1 MINNARKIT
10 NFIYNHD
17 WLLAEMRK
25 YCGGDIVGPG
35 AIRFSTNYIV
45 FDSLL
50 KKRVDLKKM
59 FMSDEWAQHKLSR
72 TKLGR
77 ELEQL
82 LFDHTYWDKLTNI
95 VSLYEPLYVVLQL
108 VDSKV
113 VPTMPFVYEFMQ
125 VMKGNLIHQ
134 GAGD

>member
-1 MINNARKIT
+1 M
-10 NFIYNHD
+10 
-17 WLLAEMRK
+17 
-25 YCGGDIVGPG
+25 
-35 AIRFSTNYIV
+35 
-45 FDSLL
+45 
-50 KKRVDLKKM
+50 VDLKKL

-82 LFDHTYWDKLTNI
+82 LFDQAHWDRVENI
-95 VSLYEPLYVVLQL
+95 VSLYESLYVVLQL
-108 VDSKV
+108 MDSKV

-125 VMKGNLIHQ
+125 VMKGNLIRQ